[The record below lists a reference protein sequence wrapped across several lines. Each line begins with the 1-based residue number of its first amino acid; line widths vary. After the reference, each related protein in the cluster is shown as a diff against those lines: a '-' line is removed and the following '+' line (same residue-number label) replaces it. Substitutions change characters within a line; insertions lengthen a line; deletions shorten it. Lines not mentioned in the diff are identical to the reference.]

1 MLREKRPHKPEFAHD
16 FVRILSL
23 KIYILYMINLIEY
36 NVVGDTK
43 APLLRCVLFISEL
56 KAGYIITTGQHMN
69 Y

>member
-1 MLREKRPHKPEFAHD
+1 MLRKKRPHKPEFAHD

-43 APLLRCVLFISEL
+43 APLLRCFLFISEL

-69 Y
+69 